1 LERTFNSTQTTTIY
15 VSKSQFYYYTYNSA
29 YYIYRVTA
37 ETIYS
42 SNLSADG
49 LSWVSEGSSGS
60 PKNIGNAT
68 EPKVRIKY
76 STTDILTGTQT
87 APGTGVYFAA
97 NIGLGVRTEDLPQ
110 IPSSDMQYYIVYED
124 IENNDYYKYE
134 FETVSVFDVGT
145 CYDADEK
152 IYDINF
158 YGNGKYKI
166 YKLDK
171 TDTAALVWEMTEEN
185 VRSYE
190 SQGGLKKH
198 IIYNNFTIPLDSDH
212 GGGGISFDDSATF
225 TEGAAWKVLNPATP
239 IHTTYNKVRVQ
250 LKINTN
256 TADIEPGEAEYYLSG
271 GVDADIVDT
280 TWQGWG
286 DRENGQ
292 IQYIETVT
300 MDIYLGVNPE
310 DVANIT
316 VRANAVIPEKKG
328 WFGIITRQRQE
339 FTLTF
344 DIIKTAPTDTNQDG
358 KDDVTGETGNW
369 EQDQSNLPTGDGDGP
384 PDRAGYDTDLVG
396 NLKYLTDTLMYWM
409 TSPFRFLGEGIQY
422 LLDVINETLD
432 WVGDFIV
439 VVGRL
444 FSFLPAP
451 VMNMIGLAF
460 DAMIIIA
467 VVKMIRG

>member
-1 LERTFNSTQTTTIY
+1 MKAIVIMLLAVLFVPLFCIEDASAETYITAGTYPASPYSIEEYPNQVILERTFNSTQTTTIY

-134 FETVSVFDVGT
+134 FETVPVFDVGT

-166 YKLDK
+166 YKLD
-171 TDTAALVWEMTEEN
+171 
-185 VRSYE
+185 S
-190 SQGGLKKH
+190 
-198 IIYNNFTIPLDSDH
+198 I
-212 GGGGISFDDSATF
+212 
-225 TEGAAWKVLNPATP
+225 
-239 IHTTYNKVRVQ
+239 
-250 LKINTN
+250 
-256 TADIEPGEAEYYLSG
+256 LSM
-271 GVDADIVDT
+271 
-280 TWQGWG
+280 
-286 DRENGQ
+286 R
-292 IQYIETVT
+292 
-300 MDIYLGVNPE
+300 
-310 DVANIT
+310 
-316 VRANAVIPEKKG
+316 
-328 WFGIITRQRQE
+328 
-339 FTLTF
+339 
-344 DIIKTAPTDTNQDG
+344 
-358 KDDVTGETGNW
+358 
-369 EQDQSNLPTGDGDGP
+369 
-384 PDRAGYDTDLVG
+384 
-396 NLKYLTDTLMYWM
+396 
-409 TSPFRFLGEGIQY
+409 
-422 LLDVINETLD
+422 LLL
-432 WVGDFIV
+432 
-439 VVGRL
+439 
-444 FSFLPAP
+444 
-451 VMNMIGLAF
+451 
-460 DAMIIIA
+460 
-467 VVKMIRG
+467 